1 MTARK
6 ATVNKRRVSK
16 AAGPAFGLRGVM
28 LDMARVVER
37 KEYYTLLLPWLAEWG
52 YNFVHLHL
60 IDDQRCALK
69 FPSHP
74 ELASK
79 GAFTPEEMRE
89 FVELAGSLGIAVM
102 PEIEA
107 LGHARLIFEHR
118 GHRVLKEP
126 TPKGAALCDFNSMC
140 PAHPGTRKLLS
151 ELLADVVDIFD
162 YPVIHLGLDEV
173 QLGNC
178 PRCRRKFGAS
188 SPDWK
193 RYAEHAKWVQAE
205 VRRLGRR
212 PAMWADHIVHSY
224 DDGYSADI
232 IKGMKRDVLM
242 FQWDYNADFKE
253 KRSADL
259 LDAGFEVVACPALSK
274 SGTVFAPYSENLTN
288 IRRAA
293 SRSLPQKKRGL
304 LGLVNTVWCPWRYLP
319 GVLDYGLALAG
330 HVFSAQEEDVDLA
343 MKFAARFYG
352 LTSGKTV
359 GGAMVELCS
368 SGLDQRLYQRI
379 AQGRDGSR
387 SVFGRDDVRE
397 CRLLAAK
404 MKAVVATLKKERSR
418 VKRNRDRYDDC
429 ILAAESIRAFAT
441 FGVRGRKRGV
451 PGARALL
458 KRVEKAWARDRYPGD
473 RMRLYGGVRQSMI
486 LCLRMI
492 S

>member
-1 MTARK
+1 MTMK
-6 ATVNKRRVSK
+6 ATRARNP
-16 AAGPAFGLRGVM
+16 AGDPVFGLRGVM
-28 LDMARVVER
+28 LDLGRVVER

-52 YNFVHLHL
+52 YNLLHLHL
-60 IDDQRCALK
+60 IDDQRCALE

-79 GAFTPEEMRE
+79 GAFTAEEMRE
-89 FVELAGSLGIAVM
+89 FVELARSVGIAVM

-118 GHRVLKEP
+118 KHSALKEP
-126 TPKGAALCDFNSMC
+126 SPGQHLRPGFNALC
-140 PAHPGTRKLLS
+140 PAHPGTRDLLS
-151 ELLADVVDIFD
+151 ELLADCAEIFD

-178 PRCRRKFGAS
+178 PRCRRKFGAGT
-188 SPDWK
+188 PDWK
-193 RYAEHAKWVQAE
+193 RYAEHAKWAQAK

-212 PAMWADHIVHSY
+212 PAMWADHIVHAY

-242 FQWDYNADFKE
+242 FQWDYRADFKE
-253 KRSADL
+253 KRSRDL

-274 SGTVFAPYSENLTN
+274 SGTVFAPYDENITN
-288 IRRAA
+288 IRRSA
-293 SRSLPQKKRGL
+293 SRSLAQRKDGL

-319 GVLDYGLALAG
+319 GALDYGLALAA
-330 HVFSAQEEDVDLA
+330 HVFSVQEEDPALA
-343 MKFAARFYG
+343 EKFAARFYG
-352 LTSGKTV
+352 LRSGKAV
-359 GGAMVELCS
+359 GAALVDLNS
-368 SGLDQRLYQRI
+368 SGLDQRFYERI
-379 AQGRDGSR
+379 AEGCDHPGSAF
-387 SVFGRDDVRE
+387 SRDDVRE
-397 CRLLAAK
+397 CR
-404 MKAVVATLKKERSR
+404 AVAERMEAVIAVLNSERTR
-418 VKRNRDRYDDC
+418 VRRNRGRYGDC
-429 ILAAESIRAFAT
+429 ILAAESLRALAL

-451 PGARALL
+451 RGAKALL

-473 RMRLYGGVRQSMI
+473 SMRLNGGVRQSMV